1 MKKIINPDMP
11 EIFAYE
17 ADYRKIPRKYLNSS
31 IPKGRGSI
39 KWQPFMSIPEQFE
52 NISEYIKAQNKIAMP
67 SLDNDHLEF
76 LNDQLSLKLNGNK
89 RAEITY
95 WKNGHIFSIKCYMKS
110 VNKLEGILEV
120 TNYSKNEFL
129 AIDLKSIIEIN

>member
-1 MKKIINPDMP
+1 
-11 EIFAYE
+11 
-17 ADYRKIPRKYLNSS
+17 
-31 IPKGRGSI
+31 
-39 KWQPFMSIPEQFE
+39 MSIPEQFE

-89 RAEITY
+89 HAEITY
-95 WKNGHIFSIKCYMKS
+95 WKNGNIFSIKCYIKS

-120 TNYSKNEFL
+120 ANYSKNEFL